1 MYEGKKAAFF
11 LFLNTIILN
20 GGCKKKARI
29 IPSSFDSP
37 SQGHLIEVT
46 ETY

>member
-11 LFLNTIILN
+11 LFLNTIVSS

-37 SQGHLIEVT
+37 SQGHLIEVR
-46 ETY
+46 EIY